1 MTQNPNSIATRF
13 KTERP
18 ESCTAQINIRIP
30 PSLKEKLKNID
41 RDYKE
46 EVREFLE
53 ALVEKSQVA

>member
-1 MTQNPNSIATRF
+1 MAQNLNSIATRF
-13 KTERP
+13 KTKRP

-41 RDYKE
+41 SDYKE

-53 ALVEKSQVA
+53 ALVEKSKIA